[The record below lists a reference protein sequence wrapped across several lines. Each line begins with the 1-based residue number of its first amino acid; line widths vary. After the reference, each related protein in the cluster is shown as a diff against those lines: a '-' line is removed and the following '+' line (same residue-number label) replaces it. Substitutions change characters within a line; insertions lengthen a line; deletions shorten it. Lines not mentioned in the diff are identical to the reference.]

1 VVRRRWV
8 ILGLGVLLIAG
19 LTGIGVYRILHTQA
33 GLDFVLRQLHR
44 IPGIQIDVQNA
55 RAQLARQQAERAAA
69 MQSQRTPNMPAVH
82 FVHEKY
88 QSNGGFSMIL
98 VLLFLIGAAMAIMPW
113 FLLTIVP
120 QLTWGAAALISI
132 IGVIILIA
140 VATIVMFTRLY
151 RRAAANLAF
160 VRTGSG
166 GARVIKDTGKLV
178 VPVMHQVIPV
188 SLETMRLN
196 V

>member
-1 VVRRRWV
+1 
-8 ILGLGVLLIAG
+8 
-19 LTGIGVYRILHTQA
+19 
-33 GLDFVLRQLHR
+33 
-44 IPGIQIDVQNA
+44 
-55 RAQLARQQAERAAA
+55 
-69 MQSQRTPNMPAVH
+69 
-82 FVHEKY
+82 
-88 QSNGGFSMIL
+88 MIL